1 MRNQSTKFRTKS
13 WVEIN
18 DESRGTYNNASQIR
32 FKLSMLKSSLFDYS
46 QADIIAKETITI
58 SNTAAQDKVNG
69 GNNKRCAKKNC
80 LKTVLHLLAA

>member
-18 DESRGTYNNASQIR
+18 DESRGTYNNTSQIR
-32 FKLSMLKSSLFDYS
+32 FKLSMLKSSLCDYS

-69 GNNKRCAKKNC
+69 DNNKRCAKKNC